1 MTKRARYLLCIQQ
14 SNSGNNGTRRPGGR
28 IRWG

>member
-1 MTKRARYLLCIQQ
+1 MTKRARYLLCVQQ
-14 SNSGNNGTRRPGGR
+14 RHSANAGQRPGGR

>member
-1 MTKRARYLLCIQQ
+1 MHKRAKYLLDIQNRH
-14 SNSGNNGTRRPGGR
+14 SNANGLPRPGGR

>member
-1 MTKRARYLLCIQQ
+1 MTKLARYLLCVQHH
-14 SNSGNNGTRRPGGR
+14 SSGNNGTRRPGGR